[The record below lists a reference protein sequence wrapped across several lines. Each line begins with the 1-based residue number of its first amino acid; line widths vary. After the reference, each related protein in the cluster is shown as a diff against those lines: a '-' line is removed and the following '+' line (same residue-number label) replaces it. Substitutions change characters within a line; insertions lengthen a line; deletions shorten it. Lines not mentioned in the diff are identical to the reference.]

1 MIFLTKKNFPVLLAS
16 YTVASISHT
25 TAQQVLGQNQNEESH
40 GVLRGG
46 RFGNGSRKSYI
57 PSNMISPVDDR
68 IIRTKEKTKRLL
80 KLGHGST
87 NDETIRVMIDC
98 HDKEDYLS
106 CKERIL
112 YSIPESGV
120 IRLTHYLDLT
130 NAWAAEVKDMSTLN
144 KLDDDVQLDRP
155 RETLHIKE
163 SIQVHRKLQSTSQS
177 TPYGIQLVKAKEVW
191 DQYNI
196 KGENVRVCVM
206 DTGVNRDHPDLDQLF
221 GYDGNE
227 LVQPWWRDVDGH
239 GTHVAGTIVA
249 NDNNLGVVGV
259 APGAE
264 VFVARVFST
273 NGFFYSSNIITA
285 LQVCKDGGAQIIS
298 MSLGG
303 PESVPYEQQAYKDL
317 YEKFNIV
324 TVAAS
329 GNTGGYDFLYPA
341 AYDHVISVASVNRYG
356 SRSTFSTRNSKVN
369 VAAPGESILST
380 WENGSYATVSG
391 TSMACPHVSGVV
403 ALMLSSNPSATPA
416 QIFSVLASSSENP
429 NTTGSDSNIGHG
441 LVNALAAVEAI
452 SSYSNNNGTPNDG
465 NNNIEDDIDD
475 SSESDDSGSTDID
488 SSCVELV
495 ITLRTDRYASDTSHW
510 LQSGN
515 EYLFYQNDF
524 DSFETYRQTACVD
537 PLVCTTYNIRDSFGD
552 GINGEGTE
560 IKYGGIVEYSGGD
573 FGVGGIKEIGSC

>member
-1 MIFLTKKNFPVLLAS
+1 
-16 YTVASISHT
+16 
-25 TAQQVLGQNQNEESH
+25 
-40 GVLRGG
+40 
-46 RFGNGSRKSYI
+46 
-57 PSNMISPVDDR
+57 
-68 IIRTKEKTKRLL
+68 
-80 KLGHGST
+80 
-87 NDETIRVMIDC
+87 
-98 HDKEDYLS
+98 
-106 CKERIL
+106 
-112 YSIPESGV
+112 
-120 IRLTHYLDLT
+120 
-130 NAWAAEVKDMSTLN
+130 
-144 KLDDDVQLDRP
+144 
-155 RETLHIKE
+155 
-163 SIQVHRKLQSTSQS
+163 
-177 TPYGIQLVKAKEVW
+177 
-191 DQYNI
+191 
-196 KGENVRVCVM
+196 
-206 DTGVNRDHPDLDQLF
+206 
-221 GYDGNE
+221 
-227 LVQPWWRDVDGH
+227 
-239 GTHVAGTIVA
+239 VAGTIVA

-273 NGFFYSSNIITA
+273 NGLFYSSNIITA

-452 SSYSNNNGTPNDG
+452 SSYSNNNGTPNEG